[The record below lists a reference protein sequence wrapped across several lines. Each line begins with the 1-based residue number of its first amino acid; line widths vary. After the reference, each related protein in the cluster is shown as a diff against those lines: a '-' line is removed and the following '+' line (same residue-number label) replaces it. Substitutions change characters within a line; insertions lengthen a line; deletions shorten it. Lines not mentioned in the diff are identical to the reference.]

1 MRYSKGKFIVTG
13 NPTLAWIQKMQ
24 KYNLTF
30 TCKDGIVY
38 AELERK
44 EK

>member
-13 NPTLAWIQKMQ
+13 NPTLAWIKKMQ
-24 KYNLTF
+24 KYNLIF

-44 EK
+44 DR

>member
-24 KYNLTF
+24 KYNLVF
-30 TCKDGIVY
+30 TCKGGVVY
-38 AELERK
+38 AELERS
-44 EK
+44 